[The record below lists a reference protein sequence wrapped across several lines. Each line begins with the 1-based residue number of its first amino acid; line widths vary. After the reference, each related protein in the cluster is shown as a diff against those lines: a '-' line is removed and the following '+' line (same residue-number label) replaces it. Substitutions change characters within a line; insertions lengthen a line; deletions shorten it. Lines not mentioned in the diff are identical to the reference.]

1 MTRYVEMELSNDK
14 KREIINNV
22 QVRINKW
29 IGRPYLTIHEAI
41 LLNAKHYP
49 FKIQFNLPIMGFLT
63 NYLGQS
69 KIRYS
74 ELYSLI
80 EGTDVKTAEENLFRY
95 AIDNYLTYCFGG

>member
-1 MTRYVEMELSNDK
+1 MSRHIKMELTNDK
-14 KREIINNV
+14 KRKIINNV

-41 LLNAKHYP
+41 ILNAKHCP
-49 FKIQFNLPIMGFLT
+49 FKIQFNPPLMGFIT

-80 EGTDVKTAEENLFRY
+80 KETDVETAEENLFRY
-95 AIDNYLTYCFGG
+95 AIENYLTYCFGG

>member
-1 MTRYVEMELSNDK
+1 MELSNDK
-14 KREIINNV
+14 KREIIDNV

-29 IGRPYLTIHEAI
+29 IGRSYMTMQEAI

-49 FKIQFNLPIMGFLT
+49 FKIQFNPPLMGFLT

-80 EGTDVKTAEENLFRY
+80 KETDVETAEENLFRY
-95 AIDNYLTYCFGG
+95 AIENYLTYCFGG

>member
-1 MTRYVEMELSNDK
+1 MELSNDK
-14 KREIINNV
+14 KRKIINNV

-41 LLNAKHYP
+41 ILNAKHYP
-49 FKIQFNLPIMGFLT
+49 FEIQFNPPLMGFIT
-63 NYLGQS
+63 NYLSQS

-80 EGTDVKTAEENLFRY
+80 KETDVETAEENLFRY
-95 AIDNYLTYCFGG
+95 AIENYLTYCFGG